1 MKTPEIFYAFTRPRK
16 TFLNRDVGFYAF
28 THLRAIL
35 LRMCVRVHM
44 CVHVRTCTCV
54 RVPRKCVNA

>member
-1 MKTPEIFYAFTRPRK
+1 MKTPAIFYAFTEPRK

-28 THLRAIL
+28 THLHAAL
-35 LRMCVRVHM
+35 YTCMCAPVR
-44 CVHVRTCTCV
+44 VHVRTCMCV